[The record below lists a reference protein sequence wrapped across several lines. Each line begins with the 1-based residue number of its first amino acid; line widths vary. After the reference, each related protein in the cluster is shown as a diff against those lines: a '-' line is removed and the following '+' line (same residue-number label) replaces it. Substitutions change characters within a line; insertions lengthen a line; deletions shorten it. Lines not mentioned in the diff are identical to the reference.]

1 MRVTFGR
8 DAGAGA
14 LRSASPGMPSTYKE
28 RGHEAWAL
36 RLLGEIAA
44 RPDGGEVEQAEA
56 HYDQARVLAETLGM
70 RPLVAHCHRELG
82 TLHRRIG
89 HHAKAQPHQ
98 DIATRM
104 YQSMNMTLWQARHA
118 AARRPTR

>member
-36 RLLGEIAA
+36 RLLGEIAVRA
-44 RPDGGEVEQAEA
+44 DSPDPEAAVTYYAQALALAGE
-56 HYDQARVLAETLGM
+56 LGM
-70 RPLVAHCHRELG
+70 RPLVAHCHRGLSGVYQRTDPDTAREHLG
-82 TLHRRIG
+82 
-89 HHAKAQPHQ
+89 HANRLCGEIDMRVSPAP
-98 DIATRM
+98 ALPGT
-104 YQSMNMTLWQARHA
+104 
-118 AARRPTR
+118 